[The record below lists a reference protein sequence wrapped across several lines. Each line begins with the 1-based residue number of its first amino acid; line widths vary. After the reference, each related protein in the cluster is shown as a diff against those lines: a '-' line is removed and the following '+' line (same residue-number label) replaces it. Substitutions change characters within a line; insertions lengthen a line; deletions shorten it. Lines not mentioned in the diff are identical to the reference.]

1 MSKPLHAA
9 VERYQEG
16 GQPRLKLRG
25 RLDRHSAPAVYDW
38 LQAWLPT
45 DGRPVGLDLGELEFL
60 DSAGVAVLTE
70 AQRQAGRRG
79 VRLELVK
86 VSEPARRTL
95 SLFRTAEEGG
105 DWQVLRAGL
114 LERTGQGAWQVLQE
128 WKAMFLLLVD
138 TFYWAVL
145 GPFLGGRGAPRGEM
159 MRQSILLGSNAF
171 GIISLLS
178 FLIGLTM
185 ALLSAHQLRRF
196 GANIYVA
203 DLVAVAMVR
212 ELGPIL
218 TAVIV
223 AGRSGSAIAAEI
235 ATMRVTEEID
245 ALLAMGFVPVR
256 FLVVPKMYAVTLTQP
271 LLTFV
276 GVAFGIFGGLV
287 IAALS
292 LGVPPQPFLHQALGA
307 IRPTDI
313 GSGLMKS
320 VVFGWLILLIAAHCG
335 LRTRGGAEAVGLST
349 TRSVVLA
356 IFSVIIA
363 DCIFSL
369 ALYL

>member
-9 VERYQEG
+9 VERYQEDG
-16 GQPRLKLRG
+16 LPRLKLRG

-38 LQAWLPT
+38 LLAWLPR
-45 DGRPVGLDLGELEFL
+45 GSRSVGLDLGELEFI
-60 DSAGVAVLTE
+60 DSAGVAVLAE
-70 AQRQAGRRG
+70 AHRQAIRRG
-79 VRLELVK
+79 VDLQLVK

-95 SLFRTAEEGG
+95 ALFRTAGVDETR
-105 DWQVLRAGL
+105 QVIRSGL
-114 LERTGQGAWQVLQE
+114 LDRIGQVAWQALQE
-128 WKAMFLLLVD
+128 WKAMLLLLVD
-138 TFYWAVL
+138 TFYWTVL
-145 GPFLGGRGAPRGEM
+145 GPFWGGRGAPRGEM
-159 MRQSILLGSNAF
+159 TRQTILLGSNAF

-203 DLVAVAMVR
+203 DLVSVAMIR
-212 ELGPIL
+212 EMGPIL

-235 ATMRVTEEID
+235 ATMRVTEEVD

-271 LLTFV
+271 LLTFLS
-276 GVAFGIFGGLV
+276 VAAGILGGLV

-292 LGVPPQPFLHQALGA
+292 LGVPPQPFLHQALA
-307 IRPTDI
+307 AVRPSDI

-349 TRSVVLA
+349 TRSVVLS
-356 IFSVIIA
+356 IFAVIIA